1 MRWNWPPPETVKG
14 NRRFLFGFLALLL
27 AFLTGCGGVTAVQ
40 QGTRRV
46 ADAIAFSPS
55 YVQRVAL
62 LSLQNGTFLGD
73 AQVVE
78 RFQNPFLEALD
89 AFCPNLSLTV
99 PAQEG
104 SPAELLRP
112 PRQLSGRVDNLALA
126 EIGRKYGVHAAI
138 FLRDLSVESE
148 ERPAGMLMFRGP
160 AYYVSVRVRLEV
172 YSMTTGAKL
181 VDEPL
186 VRREKVDWEEHDAVQ
201 NRNAGRLLE
210 LPELMTSLSRV
221 AAEAACDAIRDQPW
235 RGFVVSVEE
244 GRGILSSGRE
254 ANLESGEELT
264 LFSPGETIE
273 GRDGQRFRIPG
284 IPAGK
289 VQVTEVYVGRAV
301 VEPTRGETIE
311 EGSTVGVE

>member
-1 MRWNWPPPETVKG
+1 VKG
-14 NRRFLFGFLALLL
+14 KRRFFFGFLALLL

-46 ADAIAFSPS
+46 AGAIAFSPN
-55 YVQRVAL
+55 YVKRAAL
-62 LSLQNGTFLGD
+62 LSLRNRTFLGD

-78 RFQNPFLEALD
+78 RFQNPFLEAMEG
-89 AFCPNLSLTV
+89 FCSNLSLTV

-112 PRQLSGRVDNLALA
+112 PRQLSGRIDNLALA

-138 FLRDLSVESE
+138 FLGDLSVESE
-148 ERPAGMLMFRGP
+148 ERPEGMLMFRGP

-181 VDEPL
+181 ADRQI
-186 VRREKVDWEEHDAVQ
+186 VRREEVDWEEFDAV
-201 NRNAGRLLE
+201 RTRTAGRVLE
-210 LPELMTSLSRV
+210 LPEMMTALSRQ
-221 AAEAACDAIRDQPW
+221 AGEAACKAIRNEPW
-235 RGFVVSVEE
+235 RGFVVSVED

-254 ANLESGEELT
+254 ANLKSGDELT
-264 LFSPGETIE
+264 LFSPGGTIE
-273 GRDGQRFRIPG
+273 GQDGQRFRIPG

-289 VQVTEVYVGRAV
+289 VKVTEVYVGRAV
-301 VEPTRGETIE
+301 VEPIRGETIE
-311 EGSTVGVE
+311 EGSTVGVD

>member
-1 MRWNWPPPETVKG
+1 MKEQPPTRRALNG
-14 NRRFLFGFLALLL
+14 NRIFFRGFTLLLL
-27 AFLTGCGGVTAVQ
+27 ALLTGCGGVTAVH

-46 ADAIAFSPS
+46 ADAIAFSPT

-73 AQVVE
+73 AQVVD

-112 PRQLSGRVDNLALA
+112 PRQLSGRIDNLALA

-148 ERPAGMLMFRGP
+148 ERPEGMLMFRGP
-160 AYYVSVRVRLEV
+160 AYYLSVRVRLEV

-186 VRREKVDWEEHDAVQ
+186 VRREEVDWEEFDAVR

-210 LPELMTSLSRV
+210 LPEMMTALSRQG
-221 AAEAACDAIRDQPW
+221 AEEACKAIRKGPW
-235 RGFVVSVEE
+235 RGFVVSVED

-254 ANLESGEELT
+254 ANLKSGDELT
-264 LFSPGETIE
+264 LFTPGEIIE